1 MGVLRRLNS
10 HGDTEYP
17 WNDKSAVSTEGAKF
31 IFDEHIKNGGMAFD
45 VPADPREPSEVI
57 RRFNPKAK
65 EIILAPRMVGG

>member
-10 HGDTEYP
+10 HGDTEYG
-17 WNDKSAVSTEGAKF
+17 WDDSKVQTEAAKF

-45 VPADPREPSEVI
+45 VPSDPREPAEII
-57 RRFNPKAK
+57 RRFRPDAR